1 MHLCHLNLPI
11 EYYSSAE
18 GGAVATVIAESSRA
32 LLRSGHQVSVLTRVG
47 SHEPFS
53 VGDVVAVPVTG
64 RSELTVR
71 QRLTSRARQHLHC
84 WDWAYY
90 DHHVRAVSK
99 ALRRIGSPVDVVIAH
114 NDLVAPRWLGTAV
127 PNATRV
133 LWLHN
138 VVPHSRQRP
147 EHLRSADLVVAVSRY
162 LAAWSVEFGFE
173 ERRVVVVP
181 NAADCEHFHPR
192 SDWADT
198 SGVLRVLCAGR
209 VEPNKA
215 TDLVVRA
222 CAELRAEGLPVE
234 LTVAGGVWWY
244 GHDEGRYWEEVRRA
258 ADVIGAGWLGRIPT
272 EAMPAVMRS
281 HDVLCLPSRSAEGYP
296 LVLAE
301 AKASGLAVVTSDR
314 GGQVEAGGAA
324 ALLVRPET
332 PGSVTAALRSLA
344 ADPAMLHAAK
354 RRSLEEARSWQW
366 QDSADT
372 LMAALAPTRPVPLP

>member
-18 GGAVATVIAESSRA
+18 GGAVATVIAESGRA

-47 SHEPFS
+47 DCEPFS
-53 VGDVVAVPVTG
+53 VGNVVPIPVVTKAD
-64 RSELTVR
+64 LTVR
-71 QRLTSRARQHLHC
+71 QRLTSRARHRLHR
-84 WDWAYY
+84 WDWPYY
-90 DHHVRAVSK
+90 DHHVRAVSE
-99 ALRRIGSPVDVVIAH
+99 ALRRIDPPVDVVIAH
-114 NDLVAPRWLGTAV
+114 NDLVAPRWLDAAV

-133 LWLHN
+133 VWLHN
-138 VVPHSRQRP
+138 VLPHSRQRP
-147 EHLRSADLVVAVSRY
+147 EHLRSAHLVVAVSRY
-162 LAAWSVEFGFE
+162 LAGWAVGFGYE
-173 ERRVVVVP
+173 KRQLVVVP
-181 NAADCEHFHPR
+181 NAADCERFHPR
-192 SDWADT
+192 PDWADP

-222 CAELRAEGLPVE
+222 CAELRADGLPVE

-244 GHDEGRYWEEVRRA
+244 GPDEGSYWEEVRRA
-258 ADVIGAGWLGRIPT
+258 ANAIGAGWLGRIPT
-272 EAMPAVMRS
+272 DAMPALMRS
-281 HDVLCLPSRSAEGYP
+281 HDVLCLPSLSAEGYG

-332 PGSVTAALRSLA
+332 PESVTAALRSLA
-344 ADPAMLHAAK
+344 TDPGMLQAAK
-354 RRSLEEARSWQW
+354 RRSLDEARSWQW

-372 LMAALAPTRPVPLP
+372 LIAALAPTRPVPLP